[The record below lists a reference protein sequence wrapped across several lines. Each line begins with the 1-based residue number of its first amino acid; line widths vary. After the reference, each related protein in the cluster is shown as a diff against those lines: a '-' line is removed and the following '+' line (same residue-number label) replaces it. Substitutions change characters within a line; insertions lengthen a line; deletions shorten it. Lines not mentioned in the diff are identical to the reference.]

1 MAALSQTLT
10 QSEETE
16 SETEAAATVFN
27 PQVEASVPKS
37 YDEVS
42 ETEKLLPLEAW
53 VDQVRS
59 T

>member
-16 SETEAAATVFN
+16 SEAAATVFN

-53 VDQVRS
+53 VDQVRG